1 MLVVPVLVDPVLA
14 CPVLADPVFA
24 PPEAV
29 SVELVLAPPVPD
41 DFDAGGAGVE
51 ELLPGAD
58 EDLVAVGSAAAF
70 DGVAVPVVHGV
81 AAAAPDAV
89 PSFALELAGA
99 EAGDVAVLVAV
110 ALADPVLVAVAVD
123 VAVEVSLGSVLP
135 LTVPPLDPLSVA
147 LGGLLAGVPLGASDL
162 AGVADVAAEDD
173 RESGPHVVVGW
184 LLWLAEV
191 PPWPVPPAPELY
203 WVPAP
208 LTLGT
213 PLPVLELVIPTAE
226 LSSTKAWRSG
236 GTASATPM
244 ANTTHAAARA
254 GRSSP
259 YRQSRGCCA
268 RSLPDSC
275 PPRAAFKRRTRTARK
290 PPYAAECLVA

>member
-1 MLVVPVLVDPVLA
+1 MLVDPVLVDPVLVDPVVPVD
-14 CPVLADPVFA
+14 PVLVDPVSA

-29 SVELVLAPPVPD
+29 SVGLVLAPPVPD
-41 DFDAGGAGVE
+41 ELDAGGAGVE

-58 EDLVAVGSAAAF
+58 EDTVALGLAAF
-70 DGVAVPVVHGV
+70 DGVAVSVPAGHCDPVGLADVL
-81 AAAAPDAV
+81 P
-89 PSFALELAGA
+89 PLALVLAFA
-99 EAGDVAVLVAV
+99 EAVEV
-110 ALADPVLVAVAVD
+110 ALADPVPVAVA
-123 VAVEVSLGSVLP
+123 AVVVSLGPVLP

-147 LGGLLAGVPLGASDL
+147 LLDEPLAGLLAGVTLGVTDLVGLADL
-162 AGVADVAAEDD
+162 AGLAAEEDG
-173 RESGPHVVVGW
+173 ESDAHAVVSL
-184 LLWLAEV
+184 LLWVAEV

-213 PLPVLELVIPTAE
+213 PLLVLELEIPTAE
-226 LSSTKAWRSG
+226 LSWTKAWRSG

-259 YRQSRGCCA
+259 YRQSRCC
-268 RSLPDSC
+268 
-275 PPRAAFKRRTRTARK
+275 RA
-290 PPYAAECLVA
+290 

>member
-1 MLVVPVLVDPVLA
+1 MLVDPVS
-14 CPVLADPVFA
+14 A

-29 SVELVLAPPVPD
+29 SVGLVLAPPVPD
-41 DFDAGGAGVE
+41 ELDAGGAGVE

-58 EDLVAVGSAAAF
+58 EDTVALGLSAF
-70 DGVAVPVVHGV
+70 DGVAVPAGQGV
-81 AAAAPDAV
+81 AVAVADVV
-89 PSFALELAGA
+89 PSFALVLAFA
-99 EAGDVAVLVAV
+99 EAVEVAVLV
-110 ALADPVLVAVAVD
+110 ALADPVPVAVAVD
-123 VAVEVSLGSVLP
+123 VAVVVSLGPVLP

-147 LGGLLAGVPLGASDL
+147 LLGGLLAGVTLGVTDL
-162 AGVADVAAEDD
+162 AGVADLAAEDD
-173 RESGPHVVVGW
+173 CESGAHAVVGL
-184 LLWLAEV
+184 LLWVAEV

-213 PLPVLELVIPTAE
+213 PLPVLELEIPTAE
-226 LSSTKAWRSG
+226 LSWTKAWRSG

-259 YRQSRGCCA
+259 YRQSRCC
-268 RSLPDSC
+268 
-275 PPRAAFKRRTRTARK
+275 RA
-290 PPYAAECLVA
+290 

>member
-1 MLVVPVLVDPVLA
+1 LPVDPLPVDPFPVVPVLAVPVLAVPVLVDPV
-14 CPVLADPVFA
+14 FT

-29 SVELVLAPPVPD
+29 SVGLVLAPPVPD
-41 DFDAGGAGVE
+41 DVDAGGAGVE

-58 EDLVAVGSAAAF
+58 PVALGSFAF
-70 DGVAVPVVHGV
+70 DGVAVPAGQGV
-81 AAAAPDAV
+81 AVAVPDAV
-89 PSFALELAGA
+89 PSFALELAFA
-99 EAGDVAVLVAV
+99 EAVDVAVLVAV
-110 ALADPVLVAVAVD
+110 ALADPVPVSVAVD
-123 VAVEVSLGSVLP
+123 VAVVVSLGPVLP

-147 LGGLLAGVPLGASDL
+147 LLAGVTLGASDL
-162 AGVADVAAEDD
+162 AGVAVLAAEDD
-173 RESGPHVVVGW
+173 CESGPHDVVCS
-184 LLWLAEV
+184 LLGVAEV

-213 PLPVLELVIPTAE
+213 PLPVLELEIPTAE
-226 LSSTKAWRSG
+226 ASWPKASRSG

-259 YRQSRGCCA
+259 YRQSRCC
-268 RSLPDSC
+268 
-275 PPRAAFKRRTRTARK
+275 RA
-290 PPYAAECLVA
+290 